1 MKQDISFLIERK
13 NLLKN
18 LSKWRIAAVVF
29 LALIIITNISKNN
42 FISKK
47 KPYIA
52 KVKITGMIND
62 DDYRINKLNMLKNSD
77 NVEAVIIKINS
88 PGGTFVGGERLY
100 NTIKK
105 ISKKKPV
112 IAIIGDQAT
121 SAAYLAAI
129 GSDYIIASNGS
140 LTGSVGVLLQA
151 FEATNLAEKIGIKP
165 IIIKSSSFKATPHP
179 AEKFNQADYNYLS
192 KIVSQSKEIFLDIV
206 KSERENL
213 NAESLKEISLGKVFI
228 GKQAKE
234 LNLIDAIG
242 DEKNA
247 LDWLKSKNINNE
259 RIINIKLQKPNENLK
274 KLFQGISNINFLNEG
289 FKLYSIL

>member
-62 DDYRINKLNMLKNSD
+62 DDYRINKLNILKNSN

-179 AEKFNQADYNYLS
+179 AEKFNQDDYNYLS

-206 KSERENL
+206 KSERVNL
-213 NAESLKEISLGKVFI
+213 TAESLKEISLGKVFI

-242 DEKNA
+242 DEKSA

-274 KLFQGISNINFLNEG
+274 KLFQGISNVNFLDEG